1 MKVYLTKINES
12 WIIDRIRK
20 EWYSTN
26 SSIST
31 KYGFRSDIVWMIAPW
46 TWKKISVNLLETKKV
61 VCSIYHIDQEKF
73 NQQQI
78 EEFEQRDK
86 YIDQYH
92 TISNLSKEKIQEYT
106 DKEIKVIPFWAN
118 QKNWFYIKNK
128 ENLRKKFGFSTEN
141 FLIGSFQR
149 DTEGYDLKSPK
160 LEKGPDIF
168 LQQAEKLYKKNKN
181 SIVVLTGKRRQYL
194 ISQLEKNS
202 IPYKYFEMVSIK
214 ELNELYNILNLYI
227 VSSRTEGGP
236 QAIVECGLTKTPII
250 STNVGYAPMFMSKE
264 SIYDEDT
271 FFNSEPNVDFL
282 YDNVKNLII
291 PNGMEEFKKMFLDV
305 L

>member
-46 TWKKISVNLLETKKV
+46 TCKKISVNLLETKKV

-128 ENLRKKFGFSTEN
+128 ENLRKKFGFSTEK
-141 FLIGSFQR
+141 FFDWKFSKRHRRIRLKISKARKGS
-149 DTEGYDLKSPK
+149 
-160 LEKGPDIF
+160 
-168 LQQAEKLYKKNKN
+168 
-181 SIVVLTGKRRQYL
+181 
-194 ISQLEKNS
+194 
-202 IPYKYFEMVSIK
+202 
-214 ELNELYNILNLYI
+214 
-227 VSSRTEGGP
+227 
-236 QAIVECGLTKTPII
+236 
-250 STNVGYAPMFMSKE
+250 
-264 SIYDEDT
+264 
-271 FFNSEPNVDFL
+271 
-282 YDNVKNLII
+282 
-291 PNGMEEFKKMFLDV
+291 
-305 L
+305 